1 MALTSA
7 CTMSVDND
15 GEHRLM
21 ASFGQFQE
29 LVDKLQ
35 KENWSLKSKLK
46 SCSTVGTFYHEAR
59 QEVRRLG
66 EQLALKEARLQELQ
80 TRLAAYQSSSLLLG
94 REPQPGVAPSLLD
107 GLLQEID
114 RAKKEQ
120 ADSAQDCQREQERL
134 NQELREAQRLL
145 REEQQQVEQ
154 MLGRSPYEKDA
165 EIAGLRRALQEQER
179 QQAMREVWCRSLA
192 EQSEQLQLRL
202 AGTANMCQ
210 QLAQQLERQRERP
223 SDTEQA
229 GPTDRVTELRQGDI
243 PETALSRVQ
252 EENSVLK
259 QKVTYVEDL
268 NTKWQK
274 YDIGREDHVK
284 RLHLE
289 LKELRSQL
297 GQPAG
302 FGAPQASGDMLQQEI
317 ARLNGLLEEKLKECQ
332 CLAGCRDGLD
342 KERTVSHQ
350 LRKQLNDLQAVGRLT
365 RERVQML
372 EQQVLVYKEDFR
384 SEREDRERAQ
394 SRIQELEEE
403 LARVGLQMPRKQ
415 KLHESGAGHHG
426 NTSACRLEVVSAS
439 PMLGNG
445 AEWSAPHL
453 GDSPCPPDPSTR
465 SPGSEPRPQGLL
477 QCPKCMRLFNDEVS
491 EECLRH
497 IAECCQ

>member
-1 MALTSA
+1 
-7 CTMSVDND
+7 MSVDNV

-21 ASFGQFQE
+21 ASFGQLQE

-35 KENWSLKSKLK
+35 KENWSLTGKLK

-66 EQLALKEARLQELQ
+66 EQLSLKEALLQELQ
-80 TRLAAYQSSSLLLG
+80 TRLAAYQSSSLLLAQG
-94 REPQPGVAPSLLD
+94 APCSLPGVAPSLLD
-107 GLLQEID
+107 GLLHEID
-114 RAKKEQ
+114 RVKKEQ

-134 NQELREAQRLL
+134 NEELRETQRQL
-145 REEQQQVEQ
+145 REEQQRVEL

-165 EIAGLRRALQEQER
+165 EIAALHRALRETER
-179 QQAMREVWCRSLA
+179 QQATREVWCRSLA

-210 QLAQQLERQRERP
+210 HLAQQLERQRDRP
-223 SDTEQA
+223 SGTEQA
-229 GPTDRVTELRQGDI
+229 GPTDKATEQRQGDT
-243 PETALSRVQ
+243 PETTLSRVQ
-252 EENSVLK
+252 EENGILK
-259 QKVTYVEDL
+259 QKVIYVEDL

-274 YDIGREDHVK
+274 YDIGREDYVK

-289 LKELRSQL
+289 LKELRSRL

-302 FGAPQASGDMLQQEI
+302 FGAPQASGDMLRQEI
-317 ARLNGLLEEKLKECQ
+317 ARLNGMLEEKMKEYQ

-342 KERTVSHQ
+342 KERTISHQ
-350 LRKQLNDLQAVGRLT
+350 LRQQLNDLQAVGGLT
-365 RERVQML
+365 REHVQML

-384 SEREDRERAQ
+384 SEREDRERAH

-403 LARVGLQMPRKQ
+403 VARFRLQLPRKQ
-415 KLHESGAGHHG
+415 ELHESGASRHG
-426 NTSACRLEVVSAS
+426 KTNACRLEVVSAS
-439 PMLGNG
+439 PMLGMG
-445 AEWSAPHL
+445 TEWS
-453 GDSPCPPDPSTR
+453 PPDPSAR
-465 SPGSEPRPQGLL
+465 SPGSEQRPQGLL